1 MQKINLLIVAALIL
15 ALLPWGSFVPKFG
28 SLAQHGTAVQGDV
41 AARHSFAAMPKLCK
55 GPFLPGTSCSP
66 VHAVLPA
73 AVSLGLVRPIAP
85 RHRTTW
91 QAPRGQQPPVLLE
104 PPRLG

>member
-1 MQKINLLIVAALIL
+1 MQKINLLIVTVLLL

-28 SLAQHGTAVQGDV
+28 SVLQRNAQVQTDV
-41 AARHSFAAMPKLCK
+41 AALPFVAAPKLCK
-55 GPFLPGTSCSP
+55 GPFLPGTPCHP
-66 VHAVLPA
+66 VLAVMA
-73 AVSLGLVRPIAP
+73 ADVRLDAVRPVAP

-91 QAPRGQQPPVLLE
+91 QAKRGRQPSVVLE